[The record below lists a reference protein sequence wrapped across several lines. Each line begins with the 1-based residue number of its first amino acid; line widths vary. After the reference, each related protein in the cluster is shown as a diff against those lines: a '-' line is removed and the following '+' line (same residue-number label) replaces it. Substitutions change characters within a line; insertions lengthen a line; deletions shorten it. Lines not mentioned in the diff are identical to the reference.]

1 VPSCQAECTYPSAT
15 ESMVER
21 ADSNWKWNLWMGKC
35 ESSKRSCHNRPVPIS
50 EQTQWGHIVFSFSPP
65 SATLQKVEQS
75 VLRFLRMRMRL
86 KTIFSW
92 VSEDEDEVENNLS
105 LSSEDDLENNLCLGF
120 WGWWWAWGV
129 LSNLW
134 FMISRCIL
142 YVCTDCQLSTICIRN
157 CCLKGRSHVTEGAVV
172 YLALLSFEYLVV
184 QYRVSRDEPCLL
196 SLSQAHNSDSS
207 HCLQKIWLPQIWLEL
222 RNADFV

>member
-1 VPSCQAECTYPSAT
+1 MACWLLQKDEKRQDASAITTEQWILPPPPLSVEVFPAKVSQLAKVPSCQAECTYPSAT

-105 LSSEDDLENNLCLGF
+105 LSF
-120 WGWWWAWGV
+120 WGWPWKQSV
-129 LSNLW
+129 LGFLRMMMSMRSSFKTL
-134 FMISRCIL
+134 IYDQQVYIVCVYRLPTLDHL
-142 YVCTDCQLSTICIRN
+142 YQ
-157 CCLKGRSHVTEGAVV
+157 K
-172 YLALLSFEYLVV
+172 LLS
-184 QYRVSRDEPCLL
+184 
-196 SLSQAHNSDSS
+196 
-207 HCLQKIWLPQIWLEL
+207 
-222 RNADFV
+222 